1 MAIRLVLADDH
12 ALVREGLRALLESDP
27 EFEVAGQAG
36 DGAEVLDLVE
46 RLQPDVVVLD
56 LMMPGMGG
64 LELTRHLARRPC
76 GPAVLILSMHDSEA
90 YVIEAMRSGAAGY
103 ALKQAPAGELARGVH
118 AVAAGTR
125 YLSPALSD
133 RALDAYVRQ
142 ANVER
147 EPEDSLT
154 VREREVLRLAAE
166 GRSNADVA
174 KVLYISRR
182 TVETHRARA
191 MKKLGLRNQVDL
203 VRYAIHQGLVPHD
216 PGSPPP
222 PPPHM
227 DAGR

>member
-64 LELTRHLARRPC
+64 LEVTRHLTRRPC
-76 GPAVLILSMHDSEA
+76 GPAVLILSMHDNEA

-103 ALKQAPAGELARGVH
+103 ALKQAPAGELARGVR
-118 AVAAGTR
+118 AVAAGAR
-125 YLSPALSD
+125 YLSPPLSD
-133 RALDAYVRQ
+133 RALDAYLKRVHS
-142 ANVER
+142 EE
-147 EPEDSLT
+147 EPEDTLT
-154 VREREVLRLAAE
+154 VRERDVLRLAAE
-166 GRSNADVA
+166 GHSNADVA
-174 KVLYISRR
+174 KMLFISRR
-182 TVETHRARA
+182 TVETHRAHA

-203 VRYAIHQGLVPHD
+203 VHYAIQRGLVPHD
-216 PGSPPP
+216 PGSPSPP
-222 PPPHM
+222 PKGA
-227 DAGR
+227 AGP